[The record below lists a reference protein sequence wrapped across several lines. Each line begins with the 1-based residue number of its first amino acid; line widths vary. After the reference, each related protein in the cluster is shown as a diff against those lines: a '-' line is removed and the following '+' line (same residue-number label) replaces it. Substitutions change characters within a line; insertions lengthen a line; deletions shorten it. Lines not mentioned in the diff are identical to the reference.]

1 MMALVGPVS
10 MVRQVNL
17 MPSPPAKNGG
27 PVLLEFKCP
36 HARKP
41 VQVEV
46 PGSTEAV
53 RSNWTREI
61 RVRCPHCRAVHWFS
75 YRSGYI
81 EAAISQLNQ
90 APVARDASPA

>member
-1 MMALVGPVS
+1 
-10 MVRQVNL
+10 MVRQANP
-17 MPSPPAKNGG
+17 MPSSSARNGG

-36 HARKP
+36 HACKP
-41 VQVEV
+41 MHVEV
-46 PGSTEAV
+46 PGDTEAV
-53 RSNWTREI
+53 KSNWTREI

-90 APVARDASPA
+90 APAARDASPA